1 MQSQD
6 YIVDNDGNFRFTKV
20 GLDNQASL
28 LAKAGIDA
36 KSIKTYEEYLQA
48 REAAS
53 PYFVDYL
60 QEEAEKLL
68 KGKPNTIEWKAIRS
82 IAFGSP
88 EEQDK
93 MLEKL
98 KRKQTFKIV

>member
-20 GLDNQASL
+20 GLDNQTSL

-60 QEEAEKLL
+60 QEETKKLL
-68 KGKPNTIEWKAIRS
+68 NGKPDTIEWQAIRS
-82 IAFGSP
+82 VAFGSP

-98 KRKQTFKIV
+98 KRKKSFKII

>member
-20 GLDNQASL
+20 GLDNQTSL

-48 REAAS
+48 RETAS

-60 QEEAEKLL
+60 QEETEKLL
-68 KGKPNTIEWKAIRS
+68 KGKPDTTEWQAIRS

-98 KRKQTFKIV
+98 KRKQVFKVV

>member
-36 KSIKTYEEYLQA
+36 KGIKTYEEYLQA

-53 PYFVDYL
+53 PYFVDHL
-60 QEEAEKLL
+60 QEETEKLL
-68 KGKPNTIEWKAIRS
+68 KGKPDTIEWKAIRS

-98 KRKQTFKIV
+98 KRKQAFKIV

>member
-1 MQSQD
+1 MQSKD

-20 GLDNQASL
+20 GLDNQTSL

-60 QEEAEKLL
+60 QEETEKLL
-68 KGKPNTIEWKAIRS
+68 KGKPDTIEWKAIRS
-82 IAFGSP
+82 VAFGSP

>member
-1 MQSQD
+1 MQSKD

-20 GLDNQASL
+20 GLDNQTSL

-36 KSIKTYEEYLQA
+36 TSIKTYEEYLQA
-48 REAAS
+48 RQAAS
-53 PYFVDYL
+53 PYFAEYL
-60 QEEAEKLL
+60 KEETEKMI
-68 KGKPNTIEWKAIRS
+68 KGKPNTIEWQAIQS
-82 IAFGSP
+82 ISFGSP

-93 MLEKL
+93 LLEKL

>member
-36 KSIKTYEEYLQA
+36 SSIKTYEEYLQA

-53 PYFVDYL
+53 PYFAEYL
-60 QEEAEKLL
+60 QEETERLL
-68 KGKPNTIEWKAIRS
+68 KGKPDTIEWQAIRS

-88 EEQDK
+88 DEQDRL
-93 MLEKL
+93 LEKL

>member
-20 GLDNQASL
+20 GLDNQTLL

-36 KSIKTYEEYLQA
+36 ESIKTYEEYLQV

-53 PYFVDYL
+53 PFFVEYL
-60 QEEAEKLL
+60 QEETERLL
-68 KGKPNTIEWKAIRS
+68 KGQPDTIEWQAIRS
-82 IAFGSP
+82 IAFGSAD
-88 EEQDK
+88 EQDRL
-93 MLEKL
+93 LEKL
-98 KRKQTFKIV
+98 KRKKSFKII

>member
-20 GLDNQASL
+20 GLNNQTSL

-48 REAAS
+48 RQAAS
-53 PYFVDYL
+53 PYFVKYL
-60 QEEAEKLL
+60 QEETDNLTN
-68 KGKPNTIEWKAIRS
+68 GKPDTIEWQAIRS

-88 EEQDK
+88 DEQDRL
-93 MLEKL
+93 LEML
-98 KRKQTFKIV
+98 KRKKSFKIV

>member
-60 QEEAEKLL
+60 QEETEKLL
-68 KGKPNTIEWKAIRS
+68 KGKPDTIEWKAIRS
-82 IAFGSP
+82 VAFGSP

>member
-20 GLDNQASL
+20 GLDNQTSL

-36 KSIKTYEEYLQA
+36 KSIRTYEEYLQA

-53 PYFVDYL
+53 PFFVEHL
-60 QEEAEKLL
+60 QEETERLL
-68 KGKPNTIEWKAIRS
+68 KGQPDTIEWQAIRS

-88 EEQDK
+88 DEQDK
-93 MLEKL
+93 LLEKL
-98 KRKQTFKIV
+98 KRKKSFKII

>member
-53 PYFVDYL
+53 PYLD
-60 QEEAEKLL
+60 
-68 KGKPNTIEWKAIRS
+68 
-82 IAFGSP
+82 
-88 EEQDK
+88 
-93 MLEKL
+93 
-98 KRKQTFKIV
+98 RKSVV